1 MKKRI
6 HNKSTGRDYSYDRL
20 YNKKTIEERSQRN
33 KARREMFNYLK
44 EKYGRKEAKR
54 MMKNKDVDHKRAIK
68 SGGSNSK
75 RNLRLMS
82 KSKNRARK

>member
-44 EKYGRKEAKR
+44 EKYGKKEAER